1 MDYINLLLQVIEKDL
16 GKTRNFTPRLDG
28 SHERFTLESDRGGK
42 KSGWLVGS
50 VINDVVTC
58 TFGNWKTGEQHYFCS
73 KQRSE
78 LSPQQWQK
86 IEQIRADQAAL
97 IEQEREEKATAAAQE
112 AANWLNEGSEADG
125 HAYLVRKGIKA
136 LGGVVRNGAW
146 LDVPVFINSQLS
158 TLQRINED
166 GQKRFLIGGKKRG
179 GYLLIGTSSNSV
191 LSEVEAEEGLFIC
204 EGYATGC
211 SVFEA
216 LQKPV
221 AVAFDAGNLAAVSEH
236 FRSLF
241 PDLKIVFCAD
251 NDHSTQKETGKNPGL
266 DAAQKAAEKVGG
278 FVFAPDFSQVE
289 EHKKASFSD
298 WNDLH
303 TEFGLNAIVL
313 CWQDIEQKILRPNM
327 INTYPMERDGL
338 KESNQSFE
346 LTPCPASPASPAM
359 SCHEAENEGKR
370 ESQTDKIVKFVE
382 EHVQLFHDENRDCF
396 GKNKETGEVRRI
408 DGQQFRDWLACAFYD
423 KHQKAAKDQNMNEAL
438 RTCQGLARFRG
449 EQEKVF
455 IRVGQNGDCY
465 YLDLGIPGNSQ
476 AVEISAKGWQVIDK
490 PPINFVRPD
499 SLQALPLPDRKG
511 ELKELWQLV
520 NIPKDSQILVAA
532 WLCECLR
539 PDTPFPVLELIGE
552 QGSAKSTT
560 QAILRRIF
568 DPNACDL
575 RSAPKCSE
583 DIFIGAGVSWL
594 VSYENISHL
603 AANMQDA
610 LCVLAT
616 GGGFAKRKLF
626 SDADESV
633 IRVKRPIVLNGIS
646 AAVTAQDLVSR
657 TISVE
662 TPVIN
667 GRCEVGQ
674 LWQRFEELHPRLLG
688 GLLTCLSDAL
698 SCLNELELPRDN
710 QPRLIEFARLGMG
723 VSLSF
728 GYEPKVFL
736 EQFNNHQLVSI
747 ERTLDA
753 NPVAVAV
760 QDWFEHN
767 STGRTDTLK
776 NLMLC
781 IEKHKP
787 TSSDAWP
794 RSAKGFGDS
803 LRRAAP
809 ALRMLGIECRCLG
822 KIGGNVKWEIKQK
835 IDGLKA
841 A

>member
-1 MDYINLLLQVIEKDL
+1 MDYISKLIEILDQNI
-16 GKTRNFTPRLDG
+16 GKTRNFTPKLNG
-28 SHERFTLESDRGGK
+28 SCERFALENDRAGK
-42 KSGWLVGS
+42 KSGWMVGS
-50 VINDVVTC
+50 VINDVVTA
-58 TFGNWKTGEQHYFCS
+58 TFGNWKTQEQHYYCS
-73 KQRSE
+73 KKQHE
-78 LSPQQWQK
+78 LSDSQWQE
-86 IEQIRADQAAL
+86 IEQRRKDQATL
-97 IEQEREEKATAAAQE
+97 IEQEREEKARQAAQE
-112 AANWLNEGSEADG
+112 AANWLAEGSEANE
-125 HAYLVRKGIKA
+125 HAYLLRKGIKA
-136 LGGVVRNGAW
+136 LGGVVRNGGW
-146 LDVPVFINSQLS
+146 LDVPVFVNSQLS
-158 TLQRINED
+158 TLQRIAED
-166 GQKRFLIGGKKRG
+166 GQKRFLAGGKKKA
-179 GYLLIGTSSNSV
+179 GYLLIGTESNAT
-191 LSEVEAEEGLFIC
+191 LSEEAELLIC
-204 EGYATGC
+204 EGYATAC
-211 SVFEA
+211 TIYEA

-236 FRSLF
+236 FRASF
-241 PDLKIVFCAD
+241 PKLRIVFCAD
-251 NDHSTQKETGKNPGL
+251 NDHETEKTTGKNPGL
-266 DAAQKAAEKVGG
+266 DAATAAAEKVGG
-278 FVFAPDFSQVE
+278 FIFAPDFSQVE

-303 TEFGLNAIVL
+303 VEFGLNAVVL

-327 INTYPMERDGL
+327 INTYPLEEDGQQ
-338 KESNQSFE
+338 ESNQSFE
-346 LTPCPASPASPAM
+346 LRPSPASPNVLPK
-359 SCHEAENEGKR
+359 SCENEENEGKR

-423 KHQKAAKDQNMNEAL
+423 KHGKAAKDQNMNEAL

-455 IRVGQNGDCY
+455 IRVGQSNDCY

-499 SLQALPLPDRKG
+499 SLQALPLPDKRG

-520 NIPKDSQILVAA
+520 NIPKDSQVLVAA

-662 TPVIN
+662 TPVIQ
-667 GRCEVGQ
+667 GRREVGQ
-674 LWQRFEELHPRLLG
+674 LWQRFEELHPKLLG

-747 ERTLDA
+747 ERTLDV

-767 STGRTDTLK
+767 NNTGRTDTLK

-794 RSAKGFGDS
+794 KSAKGFGDS